1 MKINNNRNSNAIRG
15 SVGYR
20 TTQVL
25 IYLFAG
31 LIGIMAILPFLYV
44 LGGSFATER
53 ELYERPFLIIPH
65 EFSLNA
71 YKFILDDGRILKGLL
86 NSIKVTLA
94 GTAVAMALSATF
106 AYPLSRKDFN
116 GRATILN
123 MVIVTMVFSGG
134 LIPNY
139 LLVKSLNMIDS
150 YAALIF
156 PGAMSAFNM
165 VIIKN
170 FFEQIPQ
177 ELSESAVIDG
187 CTDAG
192 IFFRIVLP
200 LSKPVLASISLF
212 YAVGYWNDYFNCMLY
227 INDTAKQ
234 TAQLILRSIVLLASG
249 FDLSGSPIDFGPM
262 GAPPEQAVK
271 LASTIVTIVPI
282 LVVYP
287 FVQKFF
293 TKGVM
298 VGAVKG

>member
-1 MKINNNRNSNAIRG
+1 
-15 SVGYR
+15 
-20 TTQVL
+20 
-25 IYLFAG
+25 
-31 LIGIMAILPFLYV
+31 
-44 LGGSFATER
+44 
-53 ELYERPFLIIPH
+53 
-65 EFSLNA
+65 
-71 YKFILDDGRILKGLL
+71 
-86 NSIKVTLA
+86 
-94 GTAVAMALSATF
+94 
-106 AYPLSRKDFN
+106 
-116 GRATILN
+116 
-123 MVIVTMVFSGG
+123 MVIVTMAFSGG

-150 YAALIF
+150 YAVLIF
-156 PGAMSAFNM
+156 PGAMSAFNR

-177 ELSESAVIDG
+177 ELSEPAVIDG

-192 IFFRIVLP
+192 IFFRIVLS

-249 FDLSGSPIDFGPM
+249 FDLSGCPIDFGPM

-287 FVQKFF
+287 FVQKFIQR
-293 TKGVM
+293 VSW
-298 VGAVKG
+298 